1 MIVYFMCSVYLG
13 VLSIKQIL
21 LLVFQQQHTL
31 TPEMPIL
38 TLKTLKHWKEKSKKV
53 DEENDKIVDDD
64 LVCIP
69 KQPEPLFK
77 YILKKDKELT

>member
-1 MIVYFMCSVYLG
+1 
-13 VLSIKQIL
+13 
-21 LLVFQQQHTL
+21 
-31 TPEMPIL
+31 MPIL

-77 YILKKDKELT
+77 NILKKDKELT